1 MHPAPSVILFTAL
14 SGLGFG
20 LLFFLALDSPDIRGL
35 RAFGFFFVGFAL
47 AVGGLLIS
55 TLHLGNPKNSLK
67 AFSQWRTSWLSRE
80 GIASIAALIVIGLYA
95 GLVIFF
101 DIKVVWLGWIG
112 AGLALLAVFCTSMIY
127 ASLRTIPR
135 WNHWTVPV
143 LFMLYTLS
151 GGALCIGFN
160 GLAIVLLVILGGF
173 QIFYWGVGDGLFA
186 RAGSTIASATGL
198 GALGSLRQFEPPHT
212 GSNFLLDEMVYQ
224 IGRKH
229 TDKLRVLGFAAVC
242 VVPVGFLVTGLV
254 GDSVVLSIGAVAFHF
269 IGLVVCR
276 WLFFAQA
283 EHVVGL
289 YYGADFS
296 Y

>member
-112 AGLALLAVFCTSMIY
+112 AG
-127 ASLRTIPR
+127 
-135 WNHWTVPV
+135 
-143 LFMLYTLS
+143 
-151 GGALCIGFN
+151 FN
-160 GLAIVLLVILGGF
+160 QL
-173 QIFYWGVGDGLFA
+173 W
-186 RAGSTIASATGL
+186 
-198 GALGSLRQFEPPHT
+198 
-212 GSNFLLDEMVYQ
+212 LD
-224 IGRKH
+224 
-229 TDKLRVLGFAAVC
+229 AA
-242 VVPVGFLVTGLV
+242 
-254 GDSVVLSIGAVAFHF
+254 
-269 IGLVVCR
+269 
-276 WLFFAQA
+276 
-283 EHVVGL
+283 
-289 YYGADFS
+289 
-296 Y
+296 

>member
-1 MHPAPSVILFTAL
+1 M
-14 SGLGFG
+14 
-20 LLFFLALDSPDIRGL
+20 
-35 RAFGFFFVGFAL
+35 
-47 AVGGLLIS
+47 
-55 TLHLGNPKNSLK
+55 
-67 AFSQWRTSWLSRE
+67 
-80 GIASIAALIVIGLYA
+80 
-95 GLVIFF
+95 
-101 DIKVVWLGWIG
+101 
-112 AGLALLAVFCTSMIY
+112 
-127 ASLRTIPR
+127 
-135 WNHWTVPV
+135 
-143 LFMLYTLS
+143 
-151 GGALCIGFN
+151 
-160 GLAIVLLVILGGF
+160 
-173 QIFYWGVGDGLFA
+173 GDGLFA

-242 VVPVGFLVTGLV
+242 VVPVGFLVTRLV
-254 GDSVVLSIGAVAFHF
+254 GDSVVLSIGAVTFHF